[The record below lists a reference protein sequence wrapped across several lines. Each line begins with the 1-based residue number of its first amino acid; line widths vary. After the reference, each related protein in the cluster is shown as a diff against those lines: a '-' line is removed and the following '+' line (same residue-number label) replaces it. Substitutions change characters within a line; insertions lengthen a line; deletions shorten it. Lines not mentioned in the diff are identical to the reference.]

1 MTPID
6 HHLFTLVREWDR
18 MEQDERR
25 DSARGKAIRHDI
37 ELIGQTA
44 AFFGGFDGMKK
55 LHDAA
60 EQIVGF
66 DNSVG
71 FWINRLWDGIGGWCS

>member
-6 HHLFTLVREWDR
+6 HQLFELVREWDR
-18 MEQDERR
+18 MDSAERR
-25 DSARGKAIRHDI
+25 DSARGKAIQHDI

-44 AFFGGFDGMKK
+44 AFFGGYDAMKR

-60 EQIVGF
+60 EEIVGY
-66 DNSVG
+66 DNSIG
-71 FWINRLWDGIGGWCS
+71 YWLNPLWDRIGGWCS